1 MMRFSGCLLLFSFGL
16 ISQLLMA
23 QERSDVIQQRIE
35 FISEQLAVEDIDL
48 TNVIEVLNYYYENP
62 INLNSA
68 SSQELQEMNLLTD
81 IQIAA
86 LLLHIKLFGKLITIY
101 ELQSL
106 EYWDLQT
113 IRLVLPFVRVDD
125 RLDNLHV
132 SLREAVANGKFE
144 WFARY
149 QRVPEQKSGYR
160 SVSDSVLQ
168 SSNSFYYGN
177 ADHYYT
183 RLRYSYLNNVSF
195 GVTADKDP
203 GEQFFKGTQ
212 PNGFDFYSAHAFFK
226 GGKYVK
232 AIALG
237 DYQIQIGQGLN
248 LWSGYAFGKTA
259 DVMNLKRTA
268 NPIRP
273 YTSVDET
280 RFMRGVA
287 VDLGL
292 GPLSLL
298 VFGSSKKID
307 ALIANDSTEFVSSI
321 SLSGLHRTNL
331 EIERKD
337 ELSERIAGANLRF
350 RRRNLQMGMSG
361 VYQGYETY
369 FNKEMA
375 PYNQFDF
382 RGKEFLSFSAD
393 YTYVFRNFNFFGE
406 SSRSSFNG
414 AWAHVHGVLCAL
426 DSRASV
432 SLLYRNY
439 SRGYQTFY
447 NNGFSEGSRTQNES
461 GFYAGVKLKV
471 NSYWML
477 NAYMDV
483 FSFPWMKYGVD
494 APSNGHELLIQ
505 PSFKPNKKLEIYG
518 RLRQQLRQKNARF
531 QEGMVTPI
539 ENVMQRNYRLNMSY
553 VVSDQFTVKSRIEL
567 AIIDRQNSPQER
579 GLIVTQDIQFKPK
592 NLPLEVS
599 LRYAL
604 FDTDSYDTRIY
615 TYESNALYAFTVP
628 SYYYQGS
635 RAYVLVRYSLT
646 NHFDIWLRY
655 GNFIYNNRSVIGSGA
670 EQINGNRKSDVTVQI
685 RMKF

>member
-1 MMRFSGCLLLFSFGL
+1 MRFSGCLLLFSFGL
-16 ISQLLMA
+16 ISQLLRA
-23 QERSDVIQQRIE
+23 QERSDVIQQRVE

-62 INLNSA
+62 INLNCA
-68 SSQELQEMNLLTD
+68 SSEELQEMNLLTD

-149 QRVPEQKSGYR
+149 QRVLEPKGGYR

-232 AIALG
+232 AFALG

-287 VDLGL
+287 VDLGV

-298 VFGSSKKID
+298 VFGSFKKID

-337 ELSERIAGANLRF
+337 ELSERIAGTNVRF
-350 RRRNLQMGMSG
+350 RRRNLQMGMAG

-382 RGKEFLSFSAD
+382 RGKELLSFSAD

-414 AWAHVHGVLCAL
+414 AWAHVHGILCAL

-505 PSFKPNKKLEIYG
+505 PSFKPNKKLEVYG
-518 RLRQQLRQKNARF
+518 RLRQQLRQKNARV

-592 NLPLEVS
+592 NLPLDVS

-615 TYESNALYAFTVP
+615 TYESNALYAFSVP

>member
-1 MMRFSGCLLLFSFGL
+1 MRFSGCLLLFSFGL